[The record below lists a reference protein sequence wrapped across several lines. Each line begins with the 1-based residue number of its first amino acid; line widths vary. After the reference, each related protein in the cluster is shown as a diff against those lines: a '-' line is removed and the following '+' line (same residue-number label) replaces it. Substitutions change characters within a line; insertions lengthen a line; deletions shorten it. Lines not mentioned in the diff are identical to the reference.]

1 MGCKQNLTLCIYIC
15 QYHSLLMLINGRKV
29 TPFPPVYQVHR
40 TWQYTATFLL
50 KEQTLYFCRS
60 ILKELKSFEDT
71 LYNPYLHTRKTAHV
85 LLFQSIYNI
94 HAKKATDLSGK
105 GIRSIFQR
113 LFTLLDTAILL
124 ACTSDKLPASLSPV
138 QTVYFSSSNIKE
150 TKTTWAG
157 FEVS

>member
-1 MGCKQNLTLCIYIC
+1 MYCCFRAYTTF
-15 QYHSLLMLINGRKV
+15 ML
-29 TPFPPVYQVHR
+29 
-40 TWQYTATFLL
+40 
-50 KEQTLYFCRS
+50 
-60 ILKELKSFEDT
+60 
-71 LYNPYLHTRKTAHV
+71 
-85 LLFQSIYNI
+85 
-94 HAKKATDLSGK
+94 KKATDLSGK

-124 ACTSDKLPASLSPV
+124 ACASDKLPASLSPV